1 LSPFATRQLT
11 DRDRS
16 IALALACTVLIGLAV
31 LLSATRHNGPHAHH
45 QPSARH
51 RAASAAARPQSAPTK
66 TMDAARRFMAG
77 YLRYLDA
84 QGSARSI
91 HSATTALTRS
101 LAAHP
106 LLVSPSERAAHPR
119 VLTLTAGPSAN
130 GLARVRVEIGNGGLI
145 DYQLMLLLTRRHGR
159 MLVSAVRGQ

>member
-1 LSPFATRQLT
+1 LSPLATRQLT
-11 DRDRS
+11 DRGRS
-16 IALALACTVLIGLAV
+16 IALTLTCTVLIGLAV
-31 LLSATRHNGPHAHH
+31 LLNATRHSPHAHH

-91 HSATTALTRS
+91 HSATAALTRS

-106 LLVSPSERAAHPR
+106 LLVSPSERATHPR
-119 VLTLTAGPSAN
+119 VLTLTAGPETN
-130 GLARVRVEIGNGGLI
+130 GRAGVRVEIGDGGLI
-145 DYQLMLLLTRRHGR
+145 DYQLTLLLTLQHGR
-159 MLVSAVRGQ
+159 MLVTAVRGQ